1 MKIQIWSLAQ
11 VPLNDLTT
19 IQLLKHMEKTNV
31 EWLLKTIPNFHYSQK
46 LNTWLLNNHDLKKIK
61 YLILIHHHGCN
72 FLRIKSIFTNTL
84 VFSQDPMDP

>member
-31 EWLLKTIPNFHYSQK
+31 ECLLKTKPNFHYSQK
-46 LNTWLLNNHDLKKIK
+46 LNTWLLNNCD
-61 YLILIHHHGCN
+61 
-72 FLRIKSIFTNTL
+72 
-84 VFSQDPMDP
+84 